1 MAAPGLRSYET
12 IYNVGLLDDLHNYF
26 PALLYEQNRFSNLT
40 SVFHYVRSQ
49 MNRRFNLYAHG
60 AQAFHHQ
67 QFETQEPVPI
77 IIPPTPIA
85 RPAQQPPTPN
95 VQIRERPVAPTRNEE
110 QDLQS
115 AVESLTGARLMLDLL
130 GLGTG
135 VQLQDTFPP
144 LRRQTNAPGAE
155 FWNQFRAPVVVRPSQ
170 AILEQNT
177 ELLEA
182 TGVPSNTVCAV
193 CQETIQ
199 PTDQLRRL
207 RPCTHVYH
215 RSCIDQWFA
224 RSVYCPTCRHDI
236 REATTGESA
245 Q

>member
-1 MAAPGLRSYET
+1 MSAPGLRSYET

-26 PALLYEQNRFSNLT
+26 PALLYEQHRFTNLT

-49 MNRRFNLYAHG
+49 MNRRFNLYAYG
-60 AQAFHHQ
+60 SQAFHQ
-67 QFETQEPVPI
+67 SQEEFFRPEPTPI
-77 IIPPTPIA
+77 IIPPTPIT
-85 RPAQQPPTPN
+85 RPMQPAQPPTPN
-95 VQIRERPVAPTRNEE
+95 VQIRQRPVREEPDLAQAVDTLNTTRV
-110 QDLQS
+110 L
-115 AVESLTGARLMLDLL
+115 LDML
-130 GLGTG
+130 GLGAG
-135 VQLQDTFPP
+135 LVDPFPP
-144 LRRQTNAPGAE
+144 LRQQARAPTAE

-170 AILEQNT
+170 AILQQNT

-182 TGVPSNTVCAV
+182 TAVPSNTVCAV

-236 REATTGESA
+236 REATTGEST